1 MRRKV
6 WWVVAAAI
14 AAAVL
19 VWAWNRYS
27 VPYSV
32 EVRPS
37 RLSILKGEVVIGGE
51 EIEFIIRNLEKLTE
65 HANFLNINV
74 YELSGPVI
82 EVRLSNGS
90 VLQEK
95 RERARVALEGD
106 TVVSV
111 VRVRGVPREAG
122 RQVVVALE
130 MEQGRHRAAFVVTRP
145 VVMPDY
151 WKAEVLV
158 ITDCALAVA
167 LAAAIVYIVKK
178 LREGW

>member
-19 VWAWNRYS
+19 VWAWFRYS
-27 VPYSV
+27 MPYSV

-37 RLSILKGEVVIGGE
+37 HLSILKGEVVEEGE
-51 EIEFIIRNLEKLTE
+51 EIEFIIRDLEKLTE

-74 YELSGPVI
+74 YELSGPLI
-82 EVRLSNGS
+82 EVRFGNGS

-95 RERARVALEGD
+95 REKARVALEGD

-111 VRVRGVPREAG
+111 VRVRGVPREAS
-122 RQVVVALE
+122 RQVAIVLE
-130 MEQGRHRAAFVVTRP
+130 VEQGRHRAAFPVARP
-145 VVMPDY
+145 VVPADY

>member
-27 VPYSV
+27 MPCSV

-37 RLSILKGEVVIGGE
+37 RLSILKGSEVVIGGE
-51 EIEFIIRNLEKLTE
+51 EIEFIIRDLEKLTE

-74 YELSGPVI
+74 YELSGPLI
-82 EVRLSNGS
+82 EVRFGNGS

-95 RERARVALEGD
+95 CERFRVALEGD
-106 TVVSV
+106 TIVSV
-111 VRVRGVPREAG
+111 VRVRGVPKEAG
-122 RQVVVALE
+122 RQVVVTLE
-130 MEQGRHRAAFVVTRP
+130 LEQGRHRAAFVVTRP

-151 WKAEVLV
+151 WRTEALV
-158 ITDCALAVA
+158 IMVSVLTVA
-167 LAAAIVYIVKK
+167 LAAAVVYIIKQ
-178 LREGW
+178 LREW